1 MKTKRSFAA
10 AGIAV
15 LCLAAFAVAG
25 SEPSV
30 ESGKKLFNDTG
41 LGTSGKSCAGCHP
54 DGKGMA
60 AAAGRTEWKLGG
72 NTFATLEEVVNTC
85 LTGPLKGKALDAE
98 SMEMQS
104 IVQYI
109 KSLDGKASADEDEEE
124 NFGC

>member
-1 MKTKRSFAA
+1 MKTKRSLLV

-15 LCLAAFAVAG
+15 LCLTAFAFAG

-30 ESGKKLFNDTG
+30 EGGEKLFNDSA
-41 LGTSGKSCAGCHP
+41 LGTSGKSCASCHP

-72 NTFATLEEVVNTC
+72 NTFTALEDVVNTC
-85 LTGPLKGKALDAE
+85 LTGPLKGKALDAK
-98 SMEMQS
+98 SVEMQS

-109 KSLDGKASADEDEEE
+109 KSFDGKASADEEE
-124 NFGC
+124 